1 MVSSG
6 GLRPDGHPGG
16 GPPSV
21 VNGGGWE
28 GMGGPGGDA
37 GVRSPPPTSREDNAE
52 PCLLSYIVGPGVP
65 RGGGI
70 GGQREGGGEGV
81 HPESAKGPFSLL
93 STWQLEN

>member
-37 GVRSPPPTSREDNAE
+37 GVRSPPTSREDNAE